1 MLITE
6 HALMENSSLFDV
18 CPNRNE
24 SHEKLMIESSL
35 NGVLSEEVVSI
46 FNQPGMCEV
55 FMLDMFLNKHQNRT
69 CLISFLI
76 LFISP
81 TWNCLTVS
89 DLTYQSMSPNWS
101 FSFSKLSLELEP
113 CSLLH
118 YLPLKSVLH
127 SATNST
133 CIFFTFQEML
143 YSFVGRLKE
152 DLHLYC

>member
-1 MLITE
+1 MN
-6 HALMENSSLFDV
+6 ADNWA
-18 CPNRNE
+18 CPHGKFQFIWCLSQQKWIAWKTDE
-24 SHEKLMIESSL
+24 SPL

-46 FNQPGMCEV
+46 FSQPGMCEV
-55 FMLDMFLNKHQNRT
+55 FIDMFLNKHQNRT

-81 TWNCLTVS
+81 KWNCLTVS
-89 DLTYQSMSPNWS
+89 DLTYQSLSPNWS
-101 FSFSKLSLELEP
+101 FSFSKMSLELEP

-133 CIFFTFQEML
+133 CIFFTFQEM
-143 YSFVGRLKE
+143 YSFVGRLK